1 MKYIDKKDL
10 IVRESFSMA
19 YKGGEIWFEQLDA
32 LSVHAD
38 IVMEKF
44 SRDLNLIKRPSL
56 TGLIAVNINETLINE
71 DMAETIVKEFTN
83 LTKIRKVV
91 FVGVTREIKKI
102 MKQFLIKEAFN
113 LKFIYTFI
121 DDYEKAKEW
130 LVSK

>member
-1 MKYIDKKDL
+1 MKHIDKKDL

-32 LSVHAD
+32 LSVHTD

-44 SRDLNLIKRPSL
+44 SRDLLFMKRPSL

-71 DMAETIVKEFTN
+71 DMAEIIIREFIHI
-83 LTKIRKVV
+83 TKIRKIV
-91 FVGVTREIKKI
+91 FVGAAKETKKFMKHILKREII
-102 MKQFLIKEAFN
+102 NI
-113 LKFIYTFI
+113 KFIYTFI